1 MLDPKHVF
9 KAVEVDDAPATVD
22 VLHKR
27 AATRKRQRDGYDETL
42 CPCDMD
48 DAGHWWFGNVEGQKK
63 QGWFPT
69 EYVRKVRKV
78 AFVVAALLAV

>member
-1 MLDPKHVF
+1 M
-9 KAVEVDDAPATVD
+9 
-22 VLHKR
+22 
-27 AATRKRQRDGYDETL
+27 
-42 CPCDMD
+42 CDMD

-78 AFVVAALLAV
+78 AFILAALLSVQMIESMIKQLSEYSCGRGTHVACRRFNLLPADV